1 MALKI
6 LRAVVGGLARGVALL
21 ALLALLLP
29 ALLVLY
35 TTTDD
40 FRARLLARL
49 EPELDDR
56 MAGDLSI
63 GGLEGSPLSR
73 LRFVDVA
80 LAWHDE
86 PIARARSI
94 AIGVDWTALL
104 FGRVEIARVDIEA
117 PEVVFREHAALGW
130 DWRDALAPLIPAPD
144 PERPPRN
151 TPQPVVVETL
161 AISDATLTIAA
172 QERPEIRLDGLAARG
187 RLDFEQR
194 RLRVDEAS
202 LALGRSQLSAS
213 GEAPFTGRYVFDVTI
228 GSLHPADLARI
239 DPALAESL
247 GFLAPASGEFV
258 LGGDKQ
264 ALDATGQLLWPETKL
279 TFDLHGD
286 PRALGLPRST
296 IVARLESA
304 DLARFAPA
312 LGIAGPL
319 DLRLELAN
327 GEGTFGARLRSGAQ
341 GELAAEGLVALVGTP
356 ETKLQFTAKRFDLAH
371 AFPDHPE
378 WASALDGRGTLD
390 LRGQEGSAL
399 DGALKLQLAAS
410 RIGEIALRSA
420 TVRAKLSGDTVDLAE
435 LVLDSPIGH
444 VEADGR
450 LSTEPGRP
458 VTLSARLAIDDLAPL
473 LALVRQ
479 EGSGRLV
486 GDLALDGPPERARL
500 AADLALSDFQLGSFQ
515 TAAARLDL
523 VARCGFAKGQ
533 LDATIETAR
542 LETALGDWSLDQA
555 TRLEAAPD
563 ALVFDDARFSSGE
576 AHIGLDGRIGRRG
589 RQDLRLEARAL
600 PIAAWAR
607 ANPALVSREVLT
619 GGVLDVDLEIG
630 GVGAAPRVEAQLVP
644 RGLVVSDE
652 PIETASLTLRYAER
666 RAEARLAASTS
677 PDLRIDAEA
686 RLPFA
691 LAWEQGFVA
700 KPVGELVA
708 RATCEAG
715 DLAVL
720 QGFVEER
727 IKALGGRGR
736 CELALEGPLDALR
749 PSGRIEASDLTGRPV
764 RTGVTLI
771 AGELAVEIAEDR
783 FFVRR
788 ATATVEGYEDSA
800 RFRAEGEGP
809 LPVFLTRLI
818 RPTPPGEGQGE
829 AATPPDGDGPAGNE
843 GEADAPALD
852 GPVAPAADAPLA
864 RGDYVTQIELKR
876 WPLVDT
882 KRDRLIASGKLRAR
896 GTFERPRVEGRVS
909 IVEGTLRP
917 NLSFL
922 SSGPPPRDPTI
933 VFEGEG
939 RGPNGGVSESPT
951 ANLLSTFE
959 ALELEV
965 DIDVGR
971 DLWIK
976 HEQAEALLDGRIEAR
991 KARNK
996 PLSLAGRID
1005 AQQGFFD
1012 LQNRRFRLI
1021 EGGLELVGGAKIDPQ
1036 LDLLARYRAPAHTID
1051 ARLSGTASKPVL
1063 TLSSDPSLSQE
1074 DILAVLLFGRPAGEL
1089 TAEQQ
1094 VSVGQR
1100 AEEIASAFGITAVGR
1115 TVASAIGLDALGL
1128 QIEELSSTRARVG
1141 AYVGRN
1147 IFVALGQ
1154 EFSGERGQELSIEYE
1169 FLPGWSLVG
1178 STTTQGTNSADLVW
1192 RIRY

>member
-1 MALKI
+1 MKI

-63 GGLEGSPLSR
+63 GGLAGSPLSR

-172 QERPEIRLDGLAARG
+172 QARPEIRLDGLAARG

-194 RLRVDEAS
+194 RLRIDEAS
-202 LALGRSQLSAS
+202 LALGRSQLSAT
-213 GEAPFTGRYVFDVTI
+213 GEVPFEGRYVFDVTI

-247 GFLAPASGEFV
+247 AFLAPASGELV
-258 LGGDKQ
+258 LRGDKQ

-327 GEGTFGARLRSGAQ
+327 GEGTFGAHLRSGSQ
-341 GELAAEGLVALVGTP
+341 GELAAEGLVALLGTP

-371 AFPDHPE
+371 AFPGHPE

-390 LRGQEGSAL
+390 LRRRERSAL
-399 DGALKLQLAAS
+399 EGALTLQLGAS
-410 RIGEIALRSA
+410 RIGELALRSA
-420 TVRAKLSGDTVDLAE
+420 EVRATLSGDTIDLAE
-435 LVLDSPIGH
+435 LVLDSPIGR
-444 VEADGR
+444 VEADGS
-450 LSTEPGRP
+450 LSTKPGRP
-458 VTLSARLAIDDLAPL
+458 LTLSARLAIDDLAPL

-500 AADLALSDFQLGSFQ
+500 AADLALSDFRLGSFQ
-515 TAAARLDL
+515 TAAAHLDL
-523 VARCGFAKGQ
+523 VARGGFAQGQ
-533 LDATIETAR
+533 LDATIETFR
-542 LETALGDWSLDQA
+542 LETALGDWSLDRA
-555 TRLEAAPD
+555 TRLTAARD
-563 ALVFDDARFSSGE
+563 ALAFDDARFSSGE
-576 AHIGLDGRIGRRG
+576 ARIALDGRIGRRG

-607 ANPALVSREVLT
+607 ANPALVSPEVLA

-644 RGLVVSDE
+644 RGLVVSEE

-666 RAEARLAASTS
+666 RAEAQLAASTS
-677 PDLRIDAEA
+677 PDLRFDAEA

-691 LAWEQGFVA
+691 LAWEQGFAA

-749 PSGRIEASDLTGRPV
+749 PSGRIEASDLTGRPA

-818 RPTPPGEGQGE
+818 RPTPAGEQ
-829 AATPPDGDGPAGNE
+829 P
-843 GEADAPALD
+843 GEADAPPEGGGPAGD
-852 GPVAPAADAPLA
+852 GNAPAIDEPAAQVADAPVA

-951 ANLLSTFE
+951 SNLLSTFE

-1128 QIEELSSTRARVG
+1128 QIEELSSARARVG